1 MDASNLL
8 LPLIRFVPPD
18 DPRVK
23 ATVQEVERLLS
34 RDGLV
39 YRYRAEDGVPGDE
52 SPFAIGRFWL
62 VDNLVLIGEVERA
75 RILFERLLQYLNEVG
90 LLAGQIEPA
99 TGEQVGNFPQ
109 AFSHVGL
116 INSAIQLAKAQAPWK
131 S

>member
-1 MDASNLL
+1 MTEEGGRHCETRSGARVDAAGVDTATGAFVQTLGSNVMDASNLL

-75 RILFERLLQYLNEVG
+75 RILFERLL
-90 LLAGQIEPA
+90 
-99 TGEQVGNFPQ
+99 
-109 AFSHVGL
+109 
-116 INSAIQLAKAQAPWK
+116 
-131 S
+131 